1 MQWLLGSSFSG
12 GKGTPSTS
20 DCSNLKKRKRKVLT
34 IEQKIEILKELSRG
48 VSAMILSER
57 YGVGKSTVSDIKK
70 QKDSILDFKRKVT
83 DMGMNK
89 KLKIMKLG
97 DDMKHDEADYI

>member
-1 MQWLLGSSFSG
+1 MATGSSFSG

-20 DCSNLKKRKRKVLT
+20 DCSNLKKRKKKVLT

-48 VSAMILSER
+48 VSTTILSER

-70 QKDSILDFKRKVT
+70 AKRFY
-83 DMGMNK
+83 
-89 KLKIMKLG
+89 LRF
-97 DDMKHDEADYI
+97 

>member
-1 MQWLLGSSFSG
+1 MATGSSFSG
-12 GKGTPSTS
+12 GKGMPSTS

-34 IEQKIEILKELSRG
+34 IEQKNKILKALSRG
-48 VSAMILSER
+48 VSATILSER

-83 DMGMNK
+83 DMGINK
-89 KLKIMKLG
+89 KLK
-97 DDMKHDEADYI
+97 